1 MAKSK
6 TEVAEQPTQSPAS
19 HTSLQPVEDLAA
31 AVEDL
36 ASVCLD
42 RLTNIA
48 DLLFGMLPDGTT
60 CEARPQSCCW
70 KERVTGSLD
79 DTYNHL
85 KQLAAVID
93 RFGG

>member
-1 MAKSK
+1 MTRPTTETANEAKR
-6 TEVAEQPTQSPAS
+6 SPAS
-19 HTSLQPVEDLAA
+19 TTSLQPIEDLARGVA
-31 AVEDL
+31 EEANECLERL
-36 ASVCLD
+36 A
-42 RLTNIA
+42 NIA

-70 KERVTGSLD
+70 KERVTGSLN

-93 RFGG
+93 RFEG